1 MRVFF
6 DCDVL
11 LPESERSVK
20 PPTFISFFIFED
32 YIDRGFGLSASSSSS
47 PSPSVGPP
55 SGKGRMGYIHTYI
68 HTHTRIYIHRALTV
82 YVEIRSRTY

>member
-1 MRVFF
+1 MRVFSIVMYY
-6 DCDVL
+6 CLKVSVRSNPQL
-11 LPESERSVK
+11 L
-20 PPTFISFFIFED
+20 FLFFLFED

-47 PSPSVGPP
+47 SSVGPP

-82 YVEIRSRTY
+82 YVEIRSGTY